1 MSNWVRMALLV
12 SLCVCCFLLTSSP
25 SSLAETLG
33 PPALHRPGAKF
44 GGMYR
49 RVLHDNPVTLDPAF
63 STDNYGRAVINQIF
77 DGLVQ
82 FDAHLRP
89 LPAIANFWE
98 PSRDRRTWTFTLR
111 RGVMFH
117 HGREVTA
124 HDFVYSFTR
133 FLRVKGPTPVTDF
146 LGHIQGAKEFMRG
159 QTPYIEGLKAVDRY
173 ALQIVLEEP
182 LAPSLALLQLVNA
195 PVVPQE
201 EVERLGERFG
211 RAPVGT
217 GPFKFVRW
225 EPHREIVLEAN
236 DHYYEGRP
244 FLDTVVFKIVVGGK
258 FEESFAEFLQGN
270 LEETIIP
277 SGKIDEVRANPQ
289 YRQYQRVRIP
299 ALSLLYIGFNTQLKP
314 FDDRRV
320 RQAFNYAVD
329 TQVIVR
335 EITRM
340 GALPATGALPPGM
353 LGYDPDL
360 LTLPPHEKRYPY
372 DPAKAKR
379 LLAEAGYP
387 DGIGFPVVQLWSVHQ
402 AETTKAELAAYQKYL
417 AELGVQVEIHY
428 APDWPVY
435 KAMLQQ
441 GQLPMFLL
449 AWHADIPDPDNMLS
463 PLLHSA
469 SPTNHTFYRNPVV
482 DQLLEQAR
490 KEVDEAQRITLYHEV
505 ERLVMDDAP
514 WMPQHH
520 SVVHYLYQPYVQ
532 GVEVSFL
539 GHRAIPL
546 KKIWFKKRLAEGS
559 TGGTI
564 HVRPSQ

>member
-1 MSNWVRMALLV
+1 MSNRVRMALLT
-12 SLCVCCFLLTSSP
+12 SLCVCGVLLTASP
-25 SSLAETLG
+25 SDLAETRGLPEPDG
-33 PPALHRPGAKF
+33 PGATL

-49 RVLHDNPVTLDPAF
+49 LVLHNSPITLDPAF
-63 STDNYGRAVINQIF
+63 STDIYGRAVINQIF
-77 DGLVQ
+77 GGLVQ
-82 FDAHLRP
+82 FDAHLGP

-111 RGVMFH
+111 QGVMFH

-146 LGHIQGAKEFMRG
+146 LGHIQGAKGFMRG
-159 QTPYIEGLKAVDRY
+159 QTPHIEGLKAVDRY
-173 ALQIVLEEP
+173 TLQMVLEEP
-182 LAPSLALLQLVNA
+182 LAPSLALLGLVNA

-201 EVERLGERFG
+201 EVERLGEHFG

-225 EPHREIVLEAN
+225 GPNHEIVLEAN
-236 DHYYEGRP
+236 NHYYEGRP
-244 FLDTVVFKIVVGGK
+244 FVDAVVFKIVVGEK
-258 FEESFAEFLQGN
+258 FEETFAEFLQGN

-277 SGKIDEVRANPQ
+277 SGKIDEVRADPQ

-299 ALSLLYIGFNTQLKP
+299 ALSLIYLGFNTQLKP

-329 TQVIVR
+329 KKAIVR
-335 EITRM
+335 EITGM
-340 GALPATGALPPGM
+340 GSLPATGALPPGM

-360 LTLPPHEKRYPY
+360 VGFPPHEKGYSY
-372 DPAKAKR
+372 DPAKAKQ

-387 DGIGFPVVQLWSVHQ
+387 DGSDFPVVRLWS
-402 AETTKAELAAYQKYL
+402 ASKAGSTKAELGAYQRYL
-417 AELGVQVEIHY
+417 AELGLKVEIHF
-428 APDWPVY
+428 APDWPTY
-435 KAMLQQ
+435 KQMLVQ
-441 GQLPMFLL
+441 GQLPMFRL
-449 AWHADIPDPDNMLS
+449 AWYADIPDPENMLF
-463 PLLHSA
+463 PLLHST

-490 KEVDEAQRITLYHEV
+490 KEFDEAQRIAVYRVV

-514 WMPQHH
+514 WITQHY

-539 GHRAIPL
+539 GSRAIPL
-546 KKIWFKKRLAEGS
+546 KKIWFKKDLIKGS
-559 TGGTI
+559 IRATTHGQ
-564 HVRPSQ
+564 PSD